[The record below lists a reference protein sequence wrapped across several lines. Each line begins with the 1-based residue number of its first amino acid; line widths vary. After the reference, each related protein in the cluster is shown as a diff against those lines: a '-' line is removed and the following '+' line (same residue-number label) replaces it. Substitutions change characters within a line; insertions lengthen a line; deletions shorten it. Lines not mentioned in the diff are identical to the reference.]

1 MRDRGTFN
9 FSGNLEVKK
18 DAPLEAR
25 SLVNSYADLVKPET
39 WTDE

>member
-1 MRDRGTFN
+1 MDFLLIYSQNKYYAILR
-9 FSGNLEVKK
+9 S
-18 DAPLEAR
+18 R